1 MADTDPFARDAVAPS
16 RAVRRLDLIL
26 VMDCTGSMKWVSTI
40 LKANLSNIVVGFAE
54 HRIKVNVGLMEFR
67 DALVSKERDIA
78 FNLHKWKNGKF
89 LTDEVGE
96 VADEVSKL
104 KFKGGGDNGA
114 ESSLDGI
121 WRAASHGGWT
131 EGARRVLCVFTD
143 DKPHEPDETIQSVR
157 DLVGRISDMDIY
169 AMGMFTRY
177 QEPYEELVMARN
189 THGLLRVYWSNLE
202 IAKEEGELK
211 EQIDQFVEFTSES
224 FDEHDITIEDSLNEE
239 DGAENPFL
247 SF

>member
-1 MADTDPFARDAVAPS
+1 
-16 RAVRRLDLIL
+16 
-26 VMDCTGSMKWVSTI
+26 
-40 LKANLSNIVVGFAE
+40 
-54 HRIKVNVGLMEFR
+54 
-67 DALVSKERDIA
+67 
-78 FNLHKWKNGKF
+78 
-89 LTDEVGE
+89 
-96 VADEVSKL
+96 
-104 KFKGGGDNGA
+104 
-114 ESSLDGI
+114 
-121 WRAASHGGWT
+121 
-131 EGARRVLCVFTD
+131 
-143 DKPHEPDETIQSVR
+143 
-157 DLVGRISDMDIY
+157 MDIY